1 MSTYYRFKRFKYR
14 LLVTEEML
22 QKKQGSV
29 LLCLMQSSGSSCLHD
44 SDINFNSPKNYFI
57 IIACGETSSLAQAV
71 EQWTGNP
78 KVAGS
83 IPAERQFFRIACF

>member
-22 QKKQGSV
+22 QKKKGSV

-44 SDINFNSPKNYFI
+44 SDINFNSAK
-57 IIACGETSSLAQAV
+57 TSLS
-71 EQWTGNP
+71 
-78 KVAGS
+78 
-83 IPAERQFFRIACF
+83 